1 MGGKLF
7 GVDQLVEGISVING
21 PKMDKFSKQSN
32 KKNDYLASS
41 YALIE
46 LFSFFLL
53 GGVPMLTS

>member
-7 GVDQLVEGISVING
+7 GVDQLVEGVSVING
-21 PKMDKFSKQSN
+21 PKMDKVSKQSSKE
-32 KKNDYLASS
+32 KKDYLASI

-53 GGVPMLTS
+53 GVFPC